1 MEKRKSTAQNLK
13 GGKRNKMGGEKMD
26 KMRDVRKSRE
36 ISASW
41 RGRCTLALSGQWEK
55 ILLNNLRELIK
66 KTVRYSLNTSGR
78 GSNNNKNPKS
88 SIGR

>member
-36 ISASW
+36 ISAS
-41 RGRCTLALSGQWEK
+41 
-55 ILLNNLRELIK
+55 
-66 KTVRYSLNTSGR
+66 
-78 GSNNNKNPKS
+78 
-88 SIGR
+88 